1 MDVICQAKSGMGKT
15 AVFVIATLQQLEPM
29 DCQVSVLV
37 MCHARYNDRSTFN
50 DQCLIVIPLPLGNWP
65 IKFTRSMKGSPS
77 ILMGSKSLSFL
88 VGLASR
94 QMRRHFVPTVPTL
107 SWGHLDGSWLWWDRS
122 LSTFEMSSILFWMS
136 VTKCLNNLVRGQHV
150 CYNIYSLF

>member
-1 MDVICQAKSGMGKT
+1 MQHECIPQAILGMDVICQAKSGMGKT

-29 DCQVSVLV
+29 DGQVSVLV
-37 MCHARYNDRSTFN
+37 MCHARYNNNNTTFN
-50 DQCLIVIPLPLGNWP
+50 NVMPLSLGNWP

-88 VGLASR
+88 VALALR

-107 SWGHLDGSWLWWDRS
+107 L
-122 LSTFEMSSILFWMS
+122 
-136 VTKCLNNLVRGQHV
+136 
-150 CYNIYSLF
+150 